1 MAETMGRRMDTRL
14 TEAVASYSHLP
25 AHPLDRSDLRE
36 VLDTLVDLHRQ
47 IATQSDLNGLV
58 YWLRQ
63 ATTFC
68 IVSAAGLSG
77 KPMSEVA
84 VSVRKRANSWAALA
98 GLDRRSNPSKML
110 ARGLRSV
117 YEVEAGNIAHMAV
130 RAYNWE
136 GPWCDKAAGHL
147 LHMAGV
153 LLPTSIYFEA
163 IRDGVRPTFKG
174 NGEQLAL
181 F

>member
-1 MAETMGRRMDTRL
+1 MAETMERRMDARL
-14 TEAVASYSHLP
+14 TEAVASYRHLP
-25 AHPLDRSDLRE
+25 ARPLDRSDLRE
-36 VLDTLVDLHRQ
+36 VLDTLVDMHRQ

-58 YWLRQ
+58 YWLRA
-63 ATTFC
+63 ATSFC

-98 GLDRRSNPSKML
+98 GLGQRSNPSKML

-117 YEVEAGNIAHMAV
+117 YEVEAGNIAHMAI
-130 RAYNWE
+130 RSYNWK
-136 GPWCDKAAGHL
+136 GPWCDRAAGNL

>member
-1 MAETMGRRMDTRL
+1 MAETMERRMDARL
-14 TEAVASYSHLP
+14 TEAVGTYMHMPAS
-25 AHPLDRSDLRE
+25 PLGRSDLRE
-36 VLDTLVDLHRQ
+36 VLDTLVDMHRQ

-117 YEVEAGNIAHMAV
+117 YEVEAGNIAHMAI
-130 RAYNWE
+130 RSYNWE
-136 GPWCDKAAGHL
+136 GPWCDKAAGNL

-153 LLPTSIYFEA
+153 LLPTSVYFEA
-163 IRDGVRPTFKG
+163 IRDGVRPTFRG

>member
-1 MAETMGRRMDTRL
+1 MERRMDARL
-14 TEAVASYSHLP
+14 TEAVGTYMHMPASQLG
-25 AHPLDRSDLRE
+25 RSDLRE
-36 VLDTLVDLHRQ
+36 VLDTLVGMHRQ

-58 YWLRQ
+58 YWLRA
-63 ATTFC
+63 ATSFC

-84 VSVRKRANSWAALA
+84 VSVRGRANSWAELV
-98 GLDRRSNPSKML
+98 GLDQRSNPSKML

-117 YEVEAGNIAHMAV
+117 YEVEAGNIAYMAV
-130 RAYNWE
+130 RSYNWE
-136 GPWCDKAAGHL
+136 GPWCGKAAGNL
-147 LHMAGV
+147 LHMAGA

-163 IRDGVRPTFKG
+163 IRDGVRPAFKG
-174 NGEQLAL
+174 NGEQLTL